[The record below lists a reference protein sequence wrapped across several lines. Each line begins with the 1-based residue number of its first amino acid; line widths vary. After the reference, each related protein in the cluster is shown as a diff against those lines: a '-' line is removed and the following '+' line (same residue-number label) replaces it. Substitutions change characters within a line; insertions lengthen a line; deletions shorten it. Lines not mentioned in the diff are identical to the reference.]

1 LEVPMPSLST
11 CLSPI
16 QQLELAVRVKS
27 PAGLAQ
33 TFAAY
38 AGQFPDRSDFDALAR
53 QTHQLY
59 AAHDEN
65 QAYMFRTRLDRRLY
79 DRYHEPVVWE
89 IRPRL
94 HSEAA

>member
-1 LEVPMPSLST
+1 MASIST
-11 CLSPI
+11 CLSPT

-59 AAHDEN
+59 AAQDEN
-65 QAYMFRTRLDRRLY
+65 QAHTFRTRLDRRLY
-79 DRYHEPVVWE
+79 DRYHESVVWE
-89 IRPRL
+89 IGPQVQ
-94 HSEAA
+94 SEAA

>member
-1 LEVPMPSLST
+1 MASFSN
-11 CLSPI
+11 CLSPA

-53 QTHQLY
+53 HTHQLY
-59 AAHDEN
+59 AAQDEN
-65 QAYMFRTRLDRRLY
+65 QAHTFRTRLDRRLY
-79 DRYHEPVVWE
+79 DRYHEPVIWE
-89 IRPRL
+89 IGPRRQ
-94 HSEAA
+94 SQAA